1 MKRLPATVLP
11 ILLAA
16 AGLPCAAQPVTQLY
30 HTLPGRLFTTP
41 AERIQLDTLR
51 QQGRTGIAPAEPP
64 APAAPP
70 AAPPPPPA
78 PVELSG
84 VLRRS
89 NGQATIW
96 VDGAP
101 RDQALPAGAP
111 GGPVAVDIDGR
122 RITIKPGQRY
132 DATNGT
138 VQDIR

>member
-1 MKRLPATVLP
+1 MIARLLAL
-11 ILLAA
+11 LLAA
-16 AGLPCAAQPVTQLY
+16 ACLAGAAAQPVN
-30 HTLPGRLFTTP
+30 TLPGRLFTTP
-41 AERIQLDTLR
+41 AERQQLDALR
-51 QQGRTGIAPAEPP
+51 QQGRTGVAPAPVA
-64 APAAPP
+64 APEPP
-70 AAPPPPPA
+70 AAPLPPPA
-78 PVELSG
+78 PVELDG

-96 VDGAP
+96 IDGEP
-101 RDQALPAGAP
+101 RELALPAGAP